1 MHEEDTY
8 ARLSRAIAGRR
19 LPLAVVDLDALG
31 RNTDALLGVARAH
44 GKRLRLATKSVR
56 VTALI
61 QRLLRAGAQGLMCF
75 TAREALHLWRTHGLD
90 DLLLAYPTLEPSD
103 LDDLATIAAGG
114 GVVSLVVDSPAH
126 VAAASARAAAAGTT
140 LPLVLEL
147 DVAYRPL
154 GARLGALRSPIASV
168 EDALALARRI
178 AATPH
183 VRFHGVMAYEAHV
196 AGLPDRGRTRRWQNP
211 LKRGLK
217 LAARAPLEHSR
228 RALVDALVAA
238 GLPPTVVNGGGTGN
252 LPWCAAEPT
261 LTEVTAGSGF
271 LCSHLFDGYRD
282 VSLRPALAFALPVV
296 RAPAPGVV
304 TALGGGYVGSGEAG
318 PDKLPL
324 PWLPAG
330 LRLTAMEA
338 AGEVQTPLVLPP
350 GASLAPGAPVFL
362 RPAKAGEL
370 AERFTH
376 YLLVEGDR
384 VVDEVPTY
392 RGEGHAFL

>member
-1 MHEEDTY
+1 MHAADTY

-19 LPLAVVDLDALG
+19 LPLAVVDLGALE
-31 RNTDALLGVARAH
+31 RNTTHLLGLTRAH

-56 VTALI
+56 VPALI
-61 QRLLRAGAQGLMCF
+61 QRLLHAGAQGLMCF
-75 TAREALHLWRTHGLD
+75 TAREAIHLWRAHGHH
-90 DLLLAYPTLEPSD
+90 DLRLAYPTLDPHD
-103 LDDLATIAAGG
+103 LDDLASIAAGG
-114 GVVSLVVDSPAH
+114 GQVSLVVDSLDH
-126 VAAASARAAAAGTT
+126 VAAASARAALAGTT
-140 LPLVLEL
+140 LPLLLEL

-154 GARLGALRSPIASV
+154 GARVGALRSPLHTV
-168 EDALALARRI
+168 EDAVALARHI
-178 AATPH
+178 ASTPH
-183 VRFHGVMAYEAHV
+183 VRFHGLMAYEAHV
-196 AGLPDRGRTRRWQNP
+196 AGLPDRGRVGRWQNP

-217 LAARAPLEHSR
+217 LAARAPLEHAR

-282 VSLRPALAFALPVV
+282 VALEPALAFALPVV

-304 TALGGGYVGSGEAG
+304 TALGGGYVGSGQAG
-318 PDKLPL
+318 ADKLPL

-330 LRLTAMEA
+330 LRLTGLEG
-338 AGEVQTPLVLPP
+338 AGEVQTPLLLPA
-350 GASLAPGAPVFL
+350 GLALEPGAPVFL

-376 YLLVEGDR
+376 YLLVDGDR

>member
-1 MHEEDTY
+1 MHTAETY
-8 ARLSRAIAGRR
+8 ALLSRAIAGRR
-19 LPLAVVDLDALG
+19 LPLAVVDLGALE
-31 RNTDALLGVARAH
+31 RNTAALLGLARAH

-56 VTALI
+56 VPALI
-61 QRLLRAGAQGLMCF
+61 QRLVHAGAQGLMCF
-75 TAREALHLWRTHGLD
+75 TAREALHLWRTHGHD
-90 DLLLAYPTLEPSD
+90 DLMVAYPTLDPQD
-103 LDDLATIAAGG
+103 LDDLAAIAAAGG
-114 GVVSLVVDSPAH
+114 RVSLVVDSPAH
-126 VAAASARAAAAGTT
+126 VEAAAARAAAASTT

-147 DVAYRPL
+147 DVAYRAL
-154 GARLGALRSPIASV
+154 GARLGALRSPIHTV
-168 EDALALARRI
+168 DAAVALARHI

-183 VRFHGVMAYEAHV
+183 VRFHGLMAYEAHV
-196 AGLPDRGRTRRWQNP
+196 AGLPDRGRHHRWQNP

-217 LAARAPLEHSR
+217 LAARAPLEHTR
-228 RALVDALVAA
+228 RALVEALNAA
-238 GLPPTVVNGGGTGN
+238 GLTPTVVNGGGTGN

-282 VSLRPALAFALPVV
+282 VALQPALAFALPVV
-296 RAPAPGVV
+296 RAPSPGVV

-330 LRLTAMEA
+330 VRLTTVEG
-338 AGEVQTPLVLPP
+338 AGEVQTPLLLPP
-350 GASLAPGAPVFL
+350 GLVLQPGAPVFL

-376 YLLVEGDR
+376 YLLVDGDR